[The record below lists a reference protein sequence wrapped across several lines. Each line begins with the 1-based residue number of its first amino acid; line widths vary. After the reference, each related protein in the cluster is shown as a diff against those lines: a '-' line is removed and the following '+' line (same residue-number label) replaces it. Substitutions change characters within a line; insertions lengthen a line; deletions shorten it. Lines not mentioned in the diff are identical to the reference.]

1 MTISQFEVKER
12 GMTDFIEDY
21 RAQKSAHFNT
31 GDMVKYEKPH
41 YSEKWGFIVK
51 EVPNPM
57 AAGNRVFNV
66 WWIGENKLQ
75 KNVWDYD
82 LKSRFYD

>member
-1 MTISQFEVKER
+1 MTMPHFEIKER

-21 RAQKSAHFNT
+21 RAQKTAHFNR
-31 GDMVKYEKPH
+31 GDMVKYNKAH
-41 YSEKWGFIVK
+41 YTEKWGFIVD

-57 AAGNRVFNV
+57 GCGNRVFNV
-66 WWIGENKLQ
+66 WWIGENQLQ
-75 KNVWDYD
+75 KDVWDYD